1 MRKPDSTSRPGA
13 RKLAAAALVGA
24 ALGAAWPAAG
34 LAQSPDV
41 LSALLAEVRGLR
53 AAMEQVASSG
63 TRAQLLLG
71 RLQLQEQ
78 RVNALNSRIDAV
90 RNAMADNEQAVA
102 AMEDDIRRAADPA
115 QIQGLPPDR
124 QRELEAGLKELK
136 REQTRRQTEI
146 QRLQQAEA
154 SLAQELSL
162 EQGRWNDFN
171 RTLEELERSLA
182 RK

>member
-1 MRKPDSTSRPGA
+1 LA
-13 RKLAAAALVGA
+13 RKLAAAGLLGA
-24 ALGAAWPAAG
+24 ALGTAWPAAG

-53 AAMEQVASSG
+53 AAMEQVGSSG
-63 TRAQLLLG
+63 TRAQVLLG

-78 RVNALNSRIDAV
+78 RVNALNSRVDAV
-90 RNAMADNEQAVA
+90 RNAMADNEQAAA
-102 AMEDDIRRAADPA
+102 AMEDDLRRAADPS
-115 QIQGLPPDR
+115 QTQGLPPDR
-124 QRELEAGLKELK
+124 QRELEAGLRELK
-136 REQTRRQTEI
+136 REHARRRTEI

-154 SLAQELSL
+154 ALAQELSL

-182 RK
+182 RR

>member
-1 MRKPDSTSRPGA
+1 MRASDSTSRPVA
-13 RKLAAAALVGA
+13 RKLAAAGLVGA

-90 RNAMADNEQAVA
+90 RKEIAGNEQVAA
-102 AMEDDIRRAADPA
+102 AMENDLSLTDATQA
-115 QIQGLPPDR
+115 QNLPPDR
-124 QRELEAGLKELK
+124 QRQMEVHAREVK
-136 REQTRRQTEI
+136 REYARRQTEI
-146 QRLQQAEA
+146 QRLQQTEA
-154 SLAQELSL
+154 LLAQELSS

-171 RTLEELERSLA
+171 RTLEELERSLS

>member
-1 MRKPDSTSRPGA
+1 VA
-13 RKLAAAALVGA
+13 RKLAAAGLVGA
-24 ALGAAWPAAG
+24 AIGVAWPAAG

-41 LSALLAEVRGLR
+41 LNALLAEVRGLR
-53 AAMEQVASSG
+53 AAMEEVASSG

-78 RVNALNSRIDAV
+78 RVNALNGRLDAV
-90 RNAMADNEQAVA
+90 RKEIAGNEQVAA
-102 AMEDDIRRAADPA
+102 AMED
-115 QIQGLPPDR
+115 
-124 QRELEAGLKELK
+124 ELK
-136 REQTRRQTEI
+136 RATEASQNQSLPPAMQRQMEDQLRHIKPEYLRRQTEI

-154 SLAQELSL
+154 SLSQELAS

-182 RK
+182 RR